1 MRSTNSANASN
12 MNPLLLALSLFFVPS
27 LVIADVGGNLTTTV
41 SPDLTHHVI
50 GYLSIAITVVAYIAA
65 MSEDVTELR
74 KSKPMVFGSA
84 LVWFVICCYYAQHG
98 QAKMAALAFES
109 NLLAYIELLLFILV
123 SMTYINTMEECG
135 IFRTL
140 QIYLLS
146 RRYTYKQLFWIT
158 GGLTFLLSTVI
169 SSMTVC
175 LLMGSIVMVVGKRE
189 PKFISLACINIV
201 CAANAGS
208 TFSPLG
214 GVSTLFVWQRNI
226 LSFGQFFLLAVPCL
240 VNYLLPAVVMQFWAP
255 NGKPVSVKD
264 VVLLKRG
271 TWRIIALFI
280 VTLVLTVSGNVVLE
294 LPPAAGMMAGLG
306 LLQLFIY
313 YLIKTSG
320 TRKEESGDAYSF
332 FKLKTLRIDDPQGF
346 DVFRNI
352 GRVNWDTL
360 LFFYGAM
367 MIIGAMSFVGY
378 LDAVAQFLFGQMS
391 PTMAN
396 IAIGLSSAFIDN
408 GTLMFAVLNMHP
420 NLSSGQWLLLTLT
433 LGVGGSLLAIGSGP
447 GVGMLGYMKGNYTF
461 TGHMRWMPIILLGYF
476 ASIVVHFWLNGEYF

>member
-1 MRSTNSANASN
+1 
-12 MNPLLLALSLFFVPS
+12 MNQILVALSLLFMPS
-27 LVIADVGGNLTTTV
+27 IVIASADGNLTTKV

-50 GYLSIAITVVAYIAA
+50 GYLSLVITVAAYIAA

-135 IFRTL
+135 IYRTL

-175 LLMGSIVMVVGKRE
+175 LLMGSIAMVVGKRE
-189 PKFISLACINIV
+189 PKFIGLACINIV

-214 GVSTLFVWQRNI
+214 GISTLFVWQRGI
-226 LSFGQFFLLAVPCL
+226 LNFGQFFLLAIPCL
-240 VNYLLPAVVMQFWAP
+240 VNYLVPAVIMQFWAP
-255 NGKPVSVKD
+255 DGKPVSIKD

-271 TWRIIALFI
+271 TRRIIILFI
-280 VTLVLTVSGNVVLE
+280 ITLVLAVSGNVVLE

-320 TRKEESGDAYSF
+320 TRKEESDVYSL
-332 FKLKTLRIDDPQGF
+332 FKLKALSIDDPQGF

-367 MIIGAMSFVGY
+367 MIIGALSFVGY

-420 NLSSGQWLLLTLT
+420 NLSPGQWLLLTLT

-447 GVGMLGYMKGNYTF
+447 GVSMLGAMKGSYTF
-461 TGHMRWMPIILLGYF
+461 AGHLRWMPVILLGYF
-476 ASIVVHFWLNGEYF
+476 VSIVVHFWLNGKYF

>member
-1 MRSTNSANASN
+1 
-12 MNPLLLALSLFFVPS
+12 MNQILVALSLLFMPS
-27 LVIADVGGNLTTTV
+27 LVIASADGNLTTNV
-41 SPDLTHHVI
+41 SPDLTHHAI
-50 GYLSIAITVVAYIAA
+50 GYLSLVITVAAYIAA
-65 MSEDVTELR
+65 MSEDVTKLR

-135 IFRTL
+135 IYRTL

-175 LLMGSIVMVVGKRE
+175 FLMGSIAMVVGKRE
-189 PKFISLACINIV
+189 PKFIGLACVNIV

-214 GVSTLFVWQRNI
+214 GISTLFVWQRGI
-226 LSFGQFFLLAVPCL
+226 LNFGQFFLLAIPCL
-240 VNYLLPAVVMQFWAP
+240 VNYLVPAVIMQFWAP
-255 NGKPVSVKD
+255 DGKPVSIKD

-271 TWRIIALFI
+271 TRRIIILFI
-280 VTLVLTVSGNVVLE
+280 ITLALSVSGNVMLG

-313 YLIKTSG
+313 YLLKTSG
-320 TRKEESGDAYSF
+320 TRKEERDEYSF
-332 FKLKTLRIDDPQGF
+332 FKLNTLRIDDPQGF

-352 GRVNWDTL
+352 GKVDWDTL

-367 MIIGAMSFVGY
+367 MIVGAMSFVGY
-378 LDAVAQFLFGQMS
+378 LDAVAQFLFGQMR

-420 NLSSGQWLLLTLT
+420 NLPLGQWLLLTLT

-447 GVGMLGYMKGNYTF
+447 GVSMLGSMKGTYTF
-461 TGHMRWMPIILLGYF
+461 AGHLRWMPVILLGYF
-476 ASIVVHFWLNGEYF
+476 ASIVVHFWLNGKYF

>member
-1 MRSTNSANASN
+1 
-12 MNPLLLALSLFFVPS
+12 MNQILLVLSLLFMPS
-27 LVIADVGGNLTTTV
+27 LVIADAGGNVTATV

-50 GYLSIAITVVAYIAA
+50 GYLSIVITVAAYIAA

-158 GGLTFLLSTVI
+158 GGLTFFLSTVI

-189 PKFISLACINIV
+189 PKFIGLACVNIV

-214 GVSTLFVWQRNI
+214 GISTLFVWQRGI
-226 LSFGQFFLLAVPCL
+226 LNFGQFFLLAIPCL
-240 VNYLLPAVVMQFWAP
+240 VNYLVPAAIMQFWTP
-255 NGKPVSVKD
+255 KGKPVCIKD

-271 TWRIIALFI
+271 TRRIIILFI
-280 VTLVLTVSGNVVLE
+280 ITLALAVSGNVVLE

-320 TRKEESGDAYSF
+320 MQKEERDGYSF
-332 FKLKTLRIDDPQGF
+332 FKLDALSIDDPQGF
-346 DVFRNI
+346 DVFKNI

-396 IAIGLSSAFIDN
+396 IAIGLTSAFIDN
-408 GTLMFAVLNMHP
+408 GTLMFGVLKMHP
-420 NLSSGQWLLLTLT
+420 ELSTGQWLLLTLT

-447 GVGMLGYMKGNYTF
+447 GVGMLGYMKGYYTF
-461 TGHMRWMPIILLGYF
+461 ASHMRWMPVILLGYF
-476 ASIVVHFWLNGEYF
+476 ASIVIHFWLNGKYF